1 MQKQERIEVF
11 MPPENRE
18 ILPGRYYRHFRGN
31 LYKVIGIAIHTET
44 EEKMVVYQ
52 AQYGKYGLFVRPY
65 HMFAEEIDREQ
76 YPEATQKHRFEL
88 VD

>member
-1 MQKQERIEVF
+1 MEHKEREVL
-11 MPPENRE
+11 E
-18 ILPGRYYRHFRGN
+18 GRYYRHFRGN
-31 LYKVIGIAIHTET
+31 LYKVIGIATHTET

-52 AQYGKYGLFVRPY
+52 AQYGKFGLFVRPY
-65 HMFAEEIDREQ
+65 HMFAEEIDRKQ

>member
-1 MQKQERIEVF
+1 MGHTDC
-11 MPPENRE
+11 E
-18 ILPGRYYRHFRGN
+18 ILEGHYYRHFKGN
-31 LYKVIGIAIHTET
+31 LYKVIGIATHTET

-65 HMFAEEIDREQ
+65 QMFIEEIDQ
-76 YPEATQKHRFEL
+76 QKYPEAIQKHRFEL